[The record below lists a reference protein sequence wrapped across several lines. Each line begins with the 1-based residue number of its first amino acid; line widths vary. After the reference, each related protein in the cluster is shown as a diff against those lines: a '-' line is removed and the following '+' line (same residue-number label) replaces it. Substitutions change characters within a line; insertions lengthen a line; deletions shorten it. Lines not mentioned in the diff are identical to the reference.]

1 MNIFLAI
8 IFIAFELGLALI
20 SKSFV
25 NNGLHHMIHC
35 FEVALDF
42 LAIVF
47 FTRNKCDWFVIW
59 VISYTFWRNM
69 FRLIGDCTTIRK
81 EYINNKEQ
89 IKENS

>member
-1 MNIFLAI
+1 MDIFLAI
-8 IFIAFELGLALI
+8 IFIAFGLGLAII

-42 LAIVF
+42 LAIIF
-47 FTRNKCDWFVIW
+47 FTGNKCDWFVIW
-59 VISYTFWRNM
+59 AISYTFWRNM
-69 FRLIGDCTTIRK
+69 FRLIGDCATIRK